1 MGLDNGFEFR
11 SRKNPNV
18 KIEVASFRNYYELN
32 KYMMQSGKKT
42 EFEYEVEV
50 SKELLEE
57 LLNKIKPIR
66 DKLIKLPGDT
76 VAYYD
81 DHKYPDEY
89 YEEFHMNEFNP
100 ATNESMY
107 AGCKLLQLYERINT
121 MLEAFENAR
130 YQSESELFSGDD
142 FYISFYS
149 SF

>member
-18 KIEVASFRNYYELN
+18 RVEVTNFRNFYELN
-32 KYMMQSGKKT
+32 HYMMQNGKET
-42 EFEYEVEV
+42 GVEYEVEV

-57 LLNKIKPIR
+57 LRNAIEPIR
-66 DKLIKLPGDT
+66 NKLIRLPGDT

-81 DHKYPDEY
+81 DHEYPDEY
-89 YEEFHMNEFNP
+89 YEEFHLNEFNP
-100 ATNESMY
+100 ATNETAY
-107 AGCKLLQLYERINT
+107 AGCKLLRLYDRINA
-121 MLEAFENAR
+121 MLEAFEIADC
-130 YQSESELFSGDD
+130 QSESELFSGDD

>member
-18 KIEVASFRNYYELN
+18 KIEVANFRNYYELN

-107 AGCKLLQLYERINT
+107 AGYKLLQLYERINT
-121 MLEAFENAR
+121 MLEAFENTR
-130 YQSESELFSGDD
+130 YQSKSELFSGDD